1 MLHIPP
7 LLAVV
12 AVKAAKAY
20 AIRQG
25 MKKAGEAWQKRT

>member
-7 LLAVV
+7 LLALV

-20 AIRQG
+20 AIRKGVQ
-25 MKKAGEAWQKRT
+25 KASESLQKRG